1 MNSAAL
7 KQAVSESINTGE
19 RMDLDE
25 KKQTAA
31 QWFRTL
37 RDQICAEFETIEAEH
52 AAKLNEN
59 GAASSPSPLAGEA
72 TRLSEHR
79 ELSRR
84 GEGTSKNNP
93 TASFIRTPWNRED
106 GGSGEMS
113 VMKGRV
119 FEKVGVNISTVHGE
133 FSEQFRK
140 EIPGAAENP
149 TFWASGISLV
159 AHMASPLVPAAHF
172 NTRMI
177 VVGDR
182 GEASAS
188 KTPTRLWFGG
198 GGDLNPMYEVEKDTA
213 DFHNAFRKSCDDLD
227 RIEAARND
235 SQTAGAEPSKY
246 YAAFKQWCDEYF
258 FIPHRGVARGV
269 GGIFYDYLGLNSL
282 GADQTPIT
290 SGRFGGG
297 GLGKE
302 ATQHG
307 MQTAANAAIDWNQ
320 AFAFTQSV
328 GRTFASIYPE
338 IIRRHMLESWTQ
350 EQRHHQLV
358 KRGRYAEYNLLYDRG
373 TRFGLMTGGNAEAI
387 LMSLPP
393 VAIWE

>member
-1 MNSAAL
+1 MRHHTHGLSADISDDDTPA
-7 KQAVSESINTGE
+7 
-19 RMDLDE
+19 DLVTLEE
-25 KKQTAA
+25 KKAA
-31 QWFRTL
+31 ASAWFCAL
-37 RDQICAEFETIEAEH
+37 RDQICHEFERIEEEFL
-52 AAKLNEN
+52 AAANSERTN
-59 GAASSPSPLAGEA
+59 SHSRPSVQPGPASAGVEA
-72 TRLSEHR
+72 T
-79 ELSRR
+79 
-84 GEGTSKNNP
+84 T
-93 TASFIRTPWNRED
+93 FIRTPWTRED

-113 VMKGRV
+113 IMKGRA

-140 EIPGAAENP
+140 EIPGADINP

-177 VVGDR
+177 VVGDGLR
-182 GEASAS
+182 V
-188 KTPTRLWFGG
+188 WFGG
-198 GGDLNPMYEVEKDTA
+198 GGDLNPMFENEKDTH
-213 DFHNAFRKSCDDLD
+213 DFHAAFAHSCDTFD
-227 RIEAARND
+227 AHFY
-235 SQTAGAEPSKY
+235 P
-246 YAAFKQWCDEYF
+246 AFKEWCDEYF

-269 GGIFYDYLGLNSL
+269 GGIFYDYLGLNRL
-282 GADQTPIT
+282 GVDHSPIT

-302 ATQHG
+302 ATQRG
-307 MQTAANAAIDWNQ
+307 MQVAAHSPLDWAESFRFTQNVGR
-320 AFAFTQSV
+320 AFAC
-328 GRTFASIYPE
+328 IYPE
-338 IIRRHMLESWTQ
+338 IIRRHMFEPWTE